1 MLSSSVAGRLTAT
14 KNASPPSQ
22 LLQWAGNP
30 LFANHQEVKQH
41 EDGN

>member
-1 MLSSSVAGRLTAT
+1 MLSSSVAGRLTVT
-14 KNASPPSQ
+14 KNASPAYK
-22 LLQWAGNP
+22 LQWTGNP